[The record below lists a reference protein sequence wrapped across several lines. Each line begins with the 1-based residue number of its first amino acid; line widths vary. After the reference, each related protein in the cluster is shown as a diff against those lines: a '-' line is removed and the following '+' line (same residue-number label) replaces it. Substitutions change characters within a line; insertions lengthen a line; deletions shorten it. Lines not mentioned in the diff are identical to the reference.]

1 MTFKPKKAAVY
12 KARIIKDLKALGTY
26 RPEFDM
32 VIETLAM
39 IYEQRDKNLAKW
51 EELDNFAPVCE
62 YTNKAGA
69 TNLSKHP
76 CYLNNLQYHEQIL
89 KYTKDSCDF
98 LPCWAAKSLVHP
110 AFSLMN
116 TGSKSLIGIS
126 PRQSKHVEMLNRL

>member
-26 RPEFDM
+26 RPELDM

-89 KYTKDSCDF
+89 KYTKELGLTPSGAKKLNVSLEKDDDSLAEF
-98 LPCWAAKSLVHP
+98 
-110 AFSLMN
+110 
-116 TGSKSLIGIS
+116 
-126 PRQSKHVEMLNRL
+126 EM

>member
-1 MTFKPKKAAVY
+1 LIRKYFK
-12 KARIIKDLKALGTY
+12 L
-26 RPEFDM
+26 DM

-89 KYTKDSCDF
+89 KYTKELGLTPSGAKKLNVSLEKDDDSLAEF
-98 LPCWAAKSLVHP
+98 
-110 AFSLMN
+110 
-116 TGSKSLIGIS
+116 
-126 PRQSKHVEMLNRL
+126 EM

>member
-62 YTNKAGA
+62 YTNKVGA

-89 KYTKDSCDF
+89 KYTKELGLTPSGAKKLNVSLEKDDDSLAEF
-98 LPCWAAKSLVHP
+98 
-110 AFSLMN
+110 
-116 TGSKSLIGIS
+116 
-126 PRQSKHVEMLNRL
+126 EM